1 MEIFMKTRVQ
11 KWGNSL
17 ALRIPKSFA
26 TEAGLDRDSS
36 VEVSLID
43 GKLTIVPDTR
53 PKFTLK
59 QLLSQVTNENLH
71 HEVDTGPAM
80 GNEAW

>member
-1 MEIFMKTRVQ
+1 MEVFMKTRVQ

-43 GKLTIVPDTR
+43 GKLTIVPDTK